1 MHSFLFRY
9 STKTGLLQQ
18 GKCKNSRI
26 QTAETGQNDNEV
38 SEGHEICSAI
48 VGIWT
53 FCHHLCIDF
62 QGARRHIV
70 SVDIT
75 QKVERILNAAIEKKK
90 GNPYHVSTGFKGY
103 LKNPVLT
110 LMFLPVVIYYI
121 VFHYVP
127 MYGIVLAFKDYSL
140 TLGIMKSPWVGFE
153 VFSQLFKTASFTRAF
168 RNTIIISLLRWVT
181 GFPAPIILALMLNEL
196 KNLRYKKVI
205 QTISYLPHFLSWVI
219 LAGLFTQLLSP
230 SNGAVNY
237 IIEKLGGKP
246 IYFLA
251 DNKYF
256 RGTLVVTG
264 IWKEIGWGTVVYLA
278 TIAGIDQELYEAAEC
293 DGAKRWRKMWSIT
306 LPLMKPTI
314 VILLIMNCGSILSAG
329 FDQIFNLYNANVYE
343 TADIID
349 TYVYR
354 RGIGNME
361 YNVSTAVGLFKNLI
375 GFFMVTGTNFLAK
388 RLGEE
393 GIW

>member
-1 MHSFLFRY
+1 M
-9 STKTGLLQQ
+9 KTSPWKKIK
-18 GKCKNSRI
+18 KCK
-26 QTAETGQNDNEV
+26 
-38 SEGHEICSAI
+38 
-48 VGIWT
+48 
-53 FCHHLCIDF
+53 
-62 QGARRHIV
+62 
-70 SVDIT
+70 
-75 QKVERILNAAIEKKK
+75 
-90 GNPYHVSTGFKGY
+90 Y
-103 LKNPVLT
+103 LYIMML
-110 LMFLPVVIYYI
+110 LPIIYYI
-121 VFHYVP
+121 LFHYLP
-127 MYGIVLAFKDYSL
+127 LYGVLIAFKDYKIAK
-140 TLGIMKSPWVGFE
+140 GVWGSPWVGFKWFE
-153 VFSQLFKTASFTRAF
+153 KFLTDPYFWKLVK
-168 RNTIIISLLRWVT
+168 NTLLLNIYGLLW
-181 GFPAPIILALMLNEL
+181 GFPVPILLALMLNEVTNA
-196 KNLRYKKVI
+196 KFKRVI
-205 QTISYLPHFLSWVI
+205 QTVSYLPHFLSWVI

-314 VILLIMNCGSILSAG
+314 VILLIRNCGSILNAG
-329 FDQIFNLYNANVYE
+329 FDQVFNLYNANVYE

-361 YNVSTAVGLFKNLI
+361 YNVSTAVGLFKNLL
-375 GFFMVTGTNFLAK
+375 GFFMVMGTNFLAK
-388 RLGEE
+388 QLGEE

>member
-1 MHSFLFRY
+1 M
-9 STKTGLLQQ
+9 
-18 GKCKNSRI
+18 
-26 QTAETGQNDNEV
+26 
-38 SEGHEICSAI
+38 
-48 VGIWT
+48 
-53 FCHHLCIDF
+53 
-62 QGARRHIV
+62 
-70 SVDIT
+70 
-75 QKVERILNAAIEKKK
+75 NAAIEKKE
-90 GNPYHVSTGFKGY
+90 GNRIHGATGFRGY

-110 LMFLPVVIYYI
+110 LMFIPVVIYYI
-121 VFHYVP
+121 VFHYTP

-153 VFSQLFKTASFTRAF
+153 VFSELFKTASFTRAF

-278 TIAGIDQELYEAAEC
+278 TIAGIDQELYEAAMI
-293 DGAKRWRKMWSIT
+293 DGAGRFRRIWHITVPGIIPTFFVLLVMSIGNLLNTGYEMQYVFQNAMNKQYIQT
-306 LPLMKPTI
+306 LDL
-314 VILLIMNCGSILSAG
+314 
-329 FDQIFNLYNANVYE
+329 
-343 TADIID
+343 
-349 TYVYR
+349 YVYNQ
-354 RGIGNME
+354 GISEGNIPFA
-361 YNVSTAVGLFKNLI
+361 TAVGIMKSAVALILFSSANALSKSI
-375 GFFMVTGTNFLAK
+375 RGTSVF
-388 RLGEE
+388 
-393 GIW
+393 